1 MKLLRFILLILLLPV
16 ACAHLPEIRKAGDG
30 SADRQAS
37 ECTGIFPQGEWQ
49 FAHTIQIFPPGGSK
63 QTLMG
68 IVKMSS
74 RKRTFHCVMMTI
86 EGLVLFEASYDGAI
100 AIQRAVPPL
109 DKPGLAE
116 GMVQDI
122 LLVFFPPEAP
132 RMAAGLSA
140 NQDWV
145 CRYPSVDQGFQDIVL
160 RPDHTWQIRRYSRR
174 QRLLRTIAPLAKED
188 VNPNRL
194 ATRVELKAHGL
205 GGYRLIMSLMEAT
218 PLDAGGK

>member
-16 ACAHLPEIRKAGDG
+16 ACAHLPEIRKADDG
-30 SADRQAS
+30 AERQAS

-63 QTLMG
+63 QTLLG
-68 IVKMSS
+68 IIQMSS
-74 RKRTFHCVMMTI
+74 RNRTFHCVMMTI
-86 EGLVLFEASYDGAI
+86 EGLVLFEAHYDGAI
-100 AIQRAVPPL
+100 TIQRAVPPL

-116 GMVQDI
+116 GMVRDI
-122 LLVFFPPEAP
+122 LLLFFPPEQHCTAT
-132 RMAAGLSA
+132 GLSQA
-140 NQDWV
+140 QEWV

-160 RPDHTWQIRRYSRR
+160 RPDHTWQIRRYSQS

-188 VNPNRL
+188 INPNRL

-205 GGYRLIMSLMEAT
+205 AGYRLIMSLMEAI
-218 PLDAGGK
+218 PLDGNR